1 MLLPAIGFTLHQKV
15 WPMSLRAAL
24 NRPFAFV
31 TLIAASLLLASCGDT
46 KKEERDPPVR
56 GLKVFEVTESAAT
69 MTRRY
74 PSVVQPADETPLS
87 FEISG
92 QLAEVTLEV
101 GIQVDAGDTLLT
113 LDPTTL
119 QYELQQARAAME
131 QAEASLKNA
140 RTDFSR
146 KEELLKSG
154 NVTKAAYD
162 QSETNLKSAEAE
174 AEQARQQYAI
184 SQERLDK
191 AVLKAPFDG
200 VISSVDA
207 KSFSNISPGQ
217 TVLSLYSENAFEVEF
232 SVPATVINALH
243 TGDPARVE
251 ITDIPNTF
259 LQGRIKELGS
269 RAGQVSA
276 FPAVVLIEENH
287 PGLKAGMAAEV
298 ALDIGLLIGEEGFLV
313 PVHCFALE
321 GSETLRRG
329 ESIQDHQGGQAQVFV
344 FDPATSTVHTRNVQT
359 AGVRENMIIVSSGL
373 EAGDIIAAAGVSYL
387 HDGQKVRLLGTQA
400 N

>member
-1 MLLPAIGFTLHQKV
+1 MLI
-15 WPMSLRAAL
+15 RAAL
-24 NRPFAFV
+24 NRPASLAGLV
-31 TLIAASLLLASCGDT
+31 AASLLLVSCGDAAT
-46 KKEERDPPVR
+46 EERDPPVR

-92 QLAEVTLEV
+92 QLTEVTLEV
-101 GIQVDAGDTLLT
+101 GQQAKAGDTLLK

-119 QYELQQARAAME
+119 QYELQQSRAALE

-162 QSETNLKSAEAE
+162 SSETNLKSAEAQ
-174 AEQARQQYAI
+174 AEQSRQQYAI

-207 KSFSNISPGQ
+207 KSYSNISPGQ

-243 TGDPARVE
+243 TGDEATVE
-251 ITDIPNTF
+251 ITDIPDTF
-259 LQGRIKELGS
+259 LKGRIKELGS

-276 FPAVVLIEENH
+276 FPAVVQLEESH

-298 ALDIGLLIGEEGFLV
+298 ALDISLLIGEEGFLV
-313 PVHCFALE
+313 PVHCFVLE
-321 GSETLRRG
+321 GSETLKRG
-329 ESIQDHQGGQAQVFV
+329 ESIQDHRGGFAQVFV
-344 FDPATSTVHTRNVQT
+344 FDSETSTVHTRRVQT
-359 AGVRENMIIVSSGL
+359 AGVRENMIIVIDGL

-387 HDGQKVRLLGTQA
+387 HDGQKVRLLE
-400 N
+400 NHKN

>member
-1 MLLPAIGFTLHQKV
+1 MLLHTAFNRSCGFVVIT
-15 WPMSLRAAL
+15 
-24 NRPFAFV
+24 
-31 TLIAASLLLASCGDT
+31 LLAFALAACGEA

-92 QLAEVTLEV
+92 QLTEVKLDV
-101 GIQVDAGDTLLT
+101 GVQVQAGDVLLR
-113 LDPTTL
+113 LDQTTL
-119 QYELQQARAAME
+119 RYEVQQARAALE
-131 QAEASLKNA
+131 QAEASLGNA
-140 RTDFSR
+140 RTDFAR

-154 NVTKAAYD
+154 NVTQAAYD
-162 QSETNLKSAEAE
+162 AAETNLKSTEAQ
-174 AEQARQQYAI
+174 AEQSRQQYAI
-184 SQERLDK
+184 AQERLEK

-200 VISSVDA
+200 VISSVEA
-207 KSFSNISPGQ
+207 KSYANVSPGQ

-243 TGDPARVE
+243 TGDKASVE
-251 ITDIPNTF
+251 ITDLYDTT
-259 LQGRIKELGS
+259 LKGRIKELGS

-276 FPAVVLIEENH
+276 FPAVVLLEETH

-298 ALDIGLLIGEEGFLV
+298 ALDISLLIGEEGFLV

-321 GSETLRRG
+321 ASDALKRG
-329 ESIQDHQGGQAQVFV
+329 ESLRDQHGGTAQVYV
-344 FDPATSTVHTRNVQT
+344 FDEATSTVQARTVQT
-359 AGVRENMIIVSSGL
+359 AGVRENMIIVVDGL
-373 EAGDIIAAAGVSYL
+373 KAGDVIAAAGVSYL
-387 HDGQKVRLLGTQA
+387 HDGQKVRLLGHHEH
-400 N
+400 